1 MKKRTIVAV
10 VLLLLLTTIS
20 SQKKIIISKFN
31 LKKIYVENNFLLKE
45 KDIKNLLTPF
55 YEKNLIFLNT
65 GEIEKVIV
73 GNNYIESFV
82 IKKKYPDTLII
93 KIFERKPIAVL
104 FNKKKKFYLSENMDL
119 IEFKSF
125 EKFEELPEVY
135 GDHIKFKT
143 FYYDLKQI
151 NFPFQLIE
159 KYILYESNR
168 WNLETK
174 NKKIIKLPIQ
184 NYSQSLKNFLDL
196 KNKKSF
202 KKYKVFD
209 YRVGNQLILK

>member
-104 FNKKKKFYLSENMDL
+104 FNKKKN
-119 IEFKSF
+119 
-125 EKFEELPEVY
+125 
-135 GDHIKFKT
+135 H
-143 FYYDLKQI
+143 
-151 NFPFQLIE
+151 
-159 KYILYESNR
+159 
-168 WNLETK
+168 
-174 NKKIIKLPIQ
+174 
-184 NYSQSLKNFLDL
+184 
-196 KNKKSF
+196 
-202 KKYKVFD
+202 
-209 YRVGNQLILK
+209 